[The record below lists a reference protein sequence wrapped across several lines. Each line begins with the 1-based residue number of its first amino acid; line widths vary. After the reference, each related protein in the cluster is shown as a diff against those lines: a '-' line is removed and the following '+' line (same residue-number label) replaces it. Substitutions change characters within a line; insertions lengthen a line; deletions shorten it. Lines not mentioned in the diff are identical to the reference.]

1 MPAAG
6 AKGAPKNHGEL
17 KDDTTSSR
25 EEKQVK
31 FDDCLKLSFN
41 CKYIY
46 QFICCIPSLFK
57 M

>member
-41 CKYIY
+41 CKYISVY
-46 QFICCIPSLFK
+46 LFHSFTF
-57 M
+57 